1 MSWVLV
7 VDDEAS
13 VTRLI
18 QLRLE
23 AEGYDVDVAPNGAA
37 ALVKLAARDYDVLI
51 SDLCMPR
58 LNGQELVEAVRKET
72 RNDALRIFVVSSRPE
87 EDYRSWTLD
96 HPGVVFLEKPL
107 SLRALIARL
116 KAGETVEGASS

>member
-23 AEGYDVDVAPNGAA
+23 AEGYDVDVAPNGSA
-37 ALVKLAARDYDVLI
+37 ALEKLGAIDQHRKSFKPVK
-51 SDLCMPR
+51 
-58 LNGQELVEAVRKET
+58 
-72 RNDALRIFVVSSRPE
+72 RILGI
-87 EDYRSWTLD
+87 D
-96 HPGVVFLEKPL
+96 
-107 SLRALIARL
+107 
-116 KAGETVEGASS
+116 